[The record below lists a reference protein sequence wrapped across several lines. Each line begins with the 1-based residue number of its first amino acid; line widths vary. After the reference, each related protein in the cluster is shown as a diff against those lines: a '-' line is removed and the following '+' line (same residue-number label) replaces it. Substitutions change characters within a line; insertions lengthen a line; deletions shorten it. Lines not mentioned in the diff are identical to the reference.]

1 MAKGALESVRVV
13 DLTDERAIYGAKL
26 LADLGAD
33 VVRPEPPEG
42 DPLRSRG
49 PHAEGASDDASSL
62 WHAFFASSRRF
73 FAVDPASQPGRT
85 QLRLLIDHAD
95 IVLANTGAFAVEEAR
110 LDEARAR
117 RDELVVVEVS
127 SFGPDGPWSDYV
139 APDLVAGALGGA
151 VGTTG
156 DADTPPLKAFGEL
169 NFMLSGAYAAI
180 AALAGLHCVRR
191 TGLGQRVHVPV
202 HECIASALE
211 HVFMWYWYQDRL
223 ANAEKP
229 VLERRGSLH
238 WTNAYQVMQARR
250 GAVMVTPIPDLDGQL
265 VWLLENGLGEDLLD
279 PDYQLPERRREFV
292 LRLMATLR
300 QWIATGD
307 AEDLFL
313 EAQSRHLPYGH
324 VKRIDEVAANPH
336 LAARDWWRPHPLEG
350 ERTVQGPGAP
360 YRFSETPWALG
371 PHGAVDSDTDA
382 VLDEIGWEGDA

>member
-1 MAKGALESVRVV
+1 MAKSALESVRVV
-13 DLTDERAIYGAKL
+13 DLTDARAIYGAKL

-33 VVRPEPPEG
+33 VVRPEPPDG

-49 PHAEGASDDASSL
+49 PHAEGASDGPSSL

-73 FAVDPASQPGRT
+73 FAVDPAIPAGRE
-85 QLRLLIDHAD
+85 QLQCLIDRAD
-95 IVLANTGAFAVEEAR
+95 VVLANTDAFAVEEAR

-127 SFGPDGPWSDYV
+127 SFGPDGPWSDYI

-223 ANAEKP
+223 ANAERP

-238 WTNAYQVMQARR
+238 WTNAYQVMRARK

-292 LRLMATLR
+292 LRLMETLR
-300 QWIATGD
+300 QWVATGD

-324 VKRIDEVAANPH
+324 VKRIDEVAENPH

-371 PHGAVDSDTDA
+371 PHGAAGSDTDA
-382 VLDEIGWEGDA
+382 ILDEIGWEGDA